1 VSLALALVAVL
12 LSMTTVAAAQVTE
25 HKLTASDG
33 ATFDEFAQSVQFSA
47 IAEAQPE
54 RLSIR
59 DGIEPIGTSDALLSE
74 WPANLDISEEVRL
87 MHTEAVSQSLGG
99 AWSLSILGTLVPIGV
114 GVAVNSDDVRTL
126 LIPVGLLVGPSV
138 GHFYLGDVKR
148 GLIGVGIRVGGIG
161 AAVLL
166 GFAIFGDEYDG
177 GGFEFALIGS
187 GVAILVGSIY
197 SFVTLDDSARERGY
211 VLTPG
216 VTPDGMPS
224 LTLAVD
230 L

>member
-1 VSLALALVAVL
+1 
-12 LSMTTVAAAQVTE
+12 MTTVAAAQVTE

-59 DGIEPIGTSDALLSE
+59 DGIEPIGTSDALLPE

-87 MHTEAVSQSLGG
+87 LSAMHTEAVSQSLGR
-99 AWSLSILGTLVPIGV
+99 AWSLSILGTLVPFGA
-114 GVAVNSDDVRTL
+114 GVAVNSDFVRIL
-126 LIPVGLLVGPSV
+126 LISGGLLVGPSV

-148 GLIGVGIRVGGIG
+148 GLIGVGIR
-161 AAVLL
+161 
-166 GFAIFGDEYDG
+166 G
-177 GGFEFALIGS
+177 GGVVAAGLLAFRIEGEDAYRFPVFAVIGS

>member
-1 VSLALALVAVL
+1 
-12 LSMTTVAAAQVTE
+12 
-25 HKLTASDG
+25 
-33 ATFDEFAQSVQFSA
+33 
-47 IAEAQPE
+47 
-54 RLSIR
+54 
-59 DGIEPIGTSDALLSE
+59 
-74 WPANLDISEEVRL
+74 
-87 MHTEAVSQSLGG
+87 MHTEAVSQSLGR
-99 AWSLSILGTLVPIGV
+99 AWSLSILGTLVPFGA
-114 GVAVNSDDVRTL
+114 GVAFNSDDVLSL

-148 GLIGVGIRVGGIG
+148 GLIGVGIRGGGIG

-166 GFAIFGDEYDG
+166 AIAIGPGDFDRG
-177 GGFEFALIGS
+177 LAVAVIGS

-216 VTPDGMPS
+216 VTQDGMPS